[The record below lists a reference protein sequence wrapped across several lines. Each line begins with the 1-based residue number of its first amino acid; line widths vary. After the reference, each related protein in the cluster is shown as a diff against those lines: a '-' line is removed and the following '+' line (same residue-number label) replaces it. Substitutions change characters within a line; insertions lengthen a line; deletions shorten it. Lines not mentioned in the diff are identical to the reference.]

1 MLVAI
6 FNVGCKT
13 KVCRIYA
20 FSSDKHCVLII
31 TPESYGFAGYK
42 VDDIACYQT
51 GAPTYNYSSLG
62 SLKTSISFFF
72 LKKQSIYCEDYNII
86 MPTSQPPALSVKVDV
101 LIVGSG
107 PIGAVFAR
115 ELVNAQLKNR
125 EDLQILM
132 VDVGPQSVDFSHV
145 PIILKP

>member
-1 MLVAI
+1 
-6 FNVGCKT
+6 
-13 KVCRIYA
+13 
-20 FSSDKHCVLII
+20 
-31 TPESYGFAGYK
+31 
-42 VDDIACYQT
+42 
-51 GAPTYNYSSLG
+51 
-62 SLKTSISFFF
+62 
-72 LKKQSIYCEDYNII
+72 